1 MKVMTTLTDLTRL
14 LDTAREGAQALAAA
28 APAVFIRDGNLICP
42 ACDTNPGEL
51 IEVDFDS
58 RWNRASTVEEDP
70 MRVHFV
76 QQDGSYETVGF
87 ACDHCEALVTLPDD
101 MEVTWS

>member
-1 MKVMTTLTDLTRL
+1 MTTITDLARL
-14 LDTAREGAQALAAA
+14 LDAARDAAWALATA

-42 ACDTNPGEL
+42 ACGTNPGEL

-58 RWNRASTVEEDP
+58 RWNRASTVEGNP
-70 MRVHFV
+70 RRVYFD

-87 ACDHCEALVTLPDD
+87 ACDCCEALVTLPGDI
-101 MEVTWS
+101 EVTWS

>member
-1 MKVMTTLTDLTRL
+1 MATLTDLTRL
-14 LDTAREGAQALAAA
+14 LDAAREAAQALAAA
-28 APAVFIRDGNLICP
+28 APAAFIRGGNLICP
-42 ACDTNPGEL
+42 ACGTNPGEL

-58 RWNRASTVEEDP
+58 RWNRASTVEGNP
-70 MRVHFV
+70 RRVYFD

-87 ACDHCEALVTLPDD
+87 ACDHCEALVTLPDG

>member
-1 MKVMTTLTDLTRL
+1 MTALADLTRL
-14 LDTAREGAQALAAA
+14 LDAARATAQALAAA
-28 APAVFIRDGNLICP
+28 APAAFIRDGNLICP

-58 RWNRASTVEEDP
+58 RWNLASTVEEDP

-87 ACDHCEALVTLPDD
+87 ACEHCEALVTLPGDL
-101 MEVTWS
+101 EVTWS